1 MERRRSLGL
10 GHRGGQ
16 LRHLQE
22 PHHGPVH
29 RVPGQP
35 GKRENRGLEHI
46 NDSISSTIYI
56 KGNTGMFSLC
66 SVFFFQ
72 QDVI

>member
-1 MERRRSLGL
+1 MERGSAVGL

-46 NDSISSTIYI
+46 NDSI
-56 KGNTGMFSLC
+56 
-66 SVFFFQ
+66 
-72 QDVI
+72 